1 MHRRMWVRD
10 FSRSGSTST
19 RSVDLPPVFRPCRV
33 ASYMTGS
40 FVFLPREEQAIDNT
54 KEEGGGMVEVN
65 LDERGKKRGKKG

>member
-1 MHRRMWVRD
+1 
-10 FSRSGSTST
+10 
-19 RSVDLPPVFRPCRV
+19 
-33 ASYMTGS
+33 MTGS